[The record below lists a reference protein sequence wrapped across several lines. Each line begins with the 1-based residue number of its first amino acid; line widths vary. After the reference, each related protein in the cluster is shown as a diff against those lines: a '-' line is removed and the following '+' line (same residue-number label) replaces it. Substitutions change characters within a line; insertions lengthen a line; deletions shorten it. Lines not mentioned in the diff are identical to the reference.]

1 VRRANPKQ
9 AVGPILALLSALI
22 SGVGPAS
29 ANAFVAR
36 TAGAATVIAIDET
49 SVLKTGH
56 YRTGWTYELYRERN
70 PLIGERTQITGVLLL
85 VNCKTLLARRLKV
98 AHYLDN
104 GEVVSRIGPERLW
117 TESLRGSNTD
127 LMLRAMCRAPDPV
140 WARRKAK
147 TVFELYRMVWR

>member
-1 VRRANPKQ
+1 MRA
-9 AVGPILALLSALI
+9 ALGLMLALLAA
-22 SGVGPAS
+22 GPAS

-36 TAGAATVIAIDET
+36 TAGAATVIAIDQG

-98 AHYLDN
+98 AHYLDT
-104 GEVVSRIGPERLW
+104 GDVVSRIGPEPLW

-127 LMLRAMCRAPDPV
+127 LILRAMCRAPDDV
-140 WARRKAK
+140 WARRRAK
-147 TVFELYRMVWR
+147 SVFALYREVWR